1 MRRALQVALCL
12 YIKLCIFKWFTYAL
26 YSRMKRKCQDHRLGG
41 LGRIAKVISLLIYV
55 NISLQH
61 KESSETAQK

>member
-12 YIKLCIFKWFTYAL
+12 YIKLCIFKWFTL
-26 YSRMKRKCQDHRLGG
+26 YSRMKRICQDHRLG